1 MALADN
7 ALTTVADVKTYMGVT
22 SSDDDTL
29 IETLVNNVSDQIE
42 KWCDRKIVQQTITEY
57 LDAKATRTLGLS
69 HSPVISVDLIAYG
82 ARDALSVSSDTAT
95 DLLATVSV
103 EEDQIRVVRIAS
115 DGTQSVGTFTFATFP
130 TTALLAAAIEA
141 ATGFSASSIYN
152 APTYTLHRMGGR
164 DVMDAPAY
172 LTVTSDDESEYR
184 VDFDRGLVH
193 LRADAFPRFAE
204 KRFANRFPDAF
215 QSVLVRY
222 SAGYASVPNA
232 AVQAAFELISDAYRG
247 RDKDRSIN
255 QESLGDYSYT
265 LRAWSEWSENVKT
278 LLAPFRRVR

>member
-1 MALADN
+1 MTLADN

-29 IETLVNNVSDQIE
+29 IETIVNNVSDQIE
-42 KWCDRKIVQQTITEY
+42 KWCDRKIVQQTVTEF
-57 LDAKATRTLGLS
+57 LDAQASRTIGLS

-82 ARDALSVSSDTAT
+82 ARDSVSISSDTAT
-95 DLLATVSV
+95 DLLATIAI
-103 EEDQIRVVRIAS
+103 EEDQARCVRIAS
-115 DGTQSVGTFTFATFP
+115 DGTTTISTLAFTTYT
-130 TTALLAAAIEA
+130 TTANLAASINSL
-141 ATGFSASSIYN
+141 TGFSASAIYN
-152 APTYTLHRMGGR
+152 APVWTLHRMGGR
-164 DVMDAPAY
+164 NVMDATAF
-172 LTVTSDDESEYR
+172 LTVTADDENEYR
-184 VDFDRGLVH
+184 VDYDRGLVH

-222 SAGYASVPNA
+222 AAGYATVPNA

>member
-42 KWCDRKIVQQTITEY
+42 KWCDRKIVQQTITEF
-57 LDAKATRTLGLS
+57 LDAQATRTLSLS
-69 HSPVISVDLIAYG
+69 HSPVISVDLVAYG
-82 ARDALSVSSDTAT
+82 ARNALSVSSDTAT
-95 DLLATVSV
+95 DILATVSV
-103 EEDQIRVVRIAS
+103 EEDQIRLVRIAS
-115 DGTQSVGTFTFATFP
+115 DGTQTVGIFPFSSYAT
-130 TTALLAAAIEA
+130 TSLLAAVINSS
-141 ATGFSASSIYN
+141 TGYNASSIYN
-152 APTYTLHRMGGR
+152 APAFTLHRMGGR
-164 DVMDAPAY
+164 NVMDATAY
-172 LTVTSDDESEYR
+172 LTVTSDDESDYR
-184 VDFDRGLVH
+184 VDYDRGLVH

-215 QSVLVRY
+215 QSVLARY
-222 SAGYASVPNA
+222 SAGYATVPNA

>member
-1 MALADN
+1 MALAAN

-82 ARDALSVSSDTAT
+82 ARDSISVTSDTAT
-95 DLLATVSV
+95 DLLATIAV
-103 EEDQIRVVRIAS
+103 EEDQVRLVRIAS
-115 DGTQSVGTFTFATFP
+115 DGTQTTTNWAFSSNP
-130 TTALLAAAIEA
+130 TTSALVTRITAT
-141 ATGFSASSIYN
+141 TGFSASLIYN
-152 APTYTLHRMGGR
+152 APSYTLHRMGGR
-164 DVMDAPAY
+164 NVMDATGF
-172 LTVTSDDESEYR
+172 LSVTSDDENEYR
-184 VDFDRGLVH
+184 VDYDLGLVH
-193 LRADAFPRFAE
+193 LRADAFPRYAE

-222 SAGYASVPNA
+222 DCGFATVPAA

-265 LRAWSEWSENVKT
+265 LRAWSEWSDNVKT